1 MCFIPIVQIIINKVQ
16 PTTAA
21 AAAVGSKRNY
31 IPNCLL
37 KDVHTKSIDGSPENK
52 NPKMTFQLLGISTM
66 SCSLKNSAK
75 LSNYFILLSYQTVSK
90 NQYNWYV
97 SVFANYC
104 YWQMWKLYLF
114 VTMYS
119 DVLNWG
125 WGSLFIIRQFFPISP
140 LIRVLPFI
148 NFGKFTHQLLNLLK
162 KNRNFCLKRQTFIIY
177 RPLIRTSG

>member
-1 MCFIPIVQIIINKVQ
+1 MQFYYFFLVVMCFIPIVQIIINKVQ

-90 NQYNWYV
+90 NH
-97 SVFANYC
+97 S
-104 YWQMWKLYLF
+104 LYET
-114 VTMYS
+114 V
-119 DVLNWG
+119 
-125 WGSLFIIRQFFPISP
+125 
-140 LIRVLPFI
+140 
-148 NFGKFTHQLLNLLK
+148 KFTANLKIFPLQLLGPADKPMASPSSSKGKIL
-162 KNRNFCLKRQTFIIY
+162 R
-177 RPLIRTSG
+177 

>member
-66 SCSLKNSAK
+66 SCSLKNSAN

-90 NQYNWYV
+90 NRYNWYV
-97 SVFANYC
+97 LMFAIVIDKYENCICNSELRVRKFIYNSTIFS
-104 YWQMWKLYLF
+104 YFTSYQGLVIYKFWKCSNS
-114 VTMYS
+114 MKIH
-119 DVLNWG
+119 D
-125 WGSLFIIRQFFPISP
+125 FFN
-140 LIRVLPFI
+140 
-148 NFGKFTHQLLNLLK
+148 NFTWELRHKSRFYHKFL
-162 KNRNFCLKRQTFIIY
+162 
-177 RPLIRTSG
+177 S

>member
-1 MCFIPIVQIIINKVQ
+1 MNLDTNSLPHAERTSVLLCF
-16 PTTAA
+16 
-21 AAAVGSKRNY
+21 
-31 IPNCLL
+31 
-37 KDVHTKSIDGSPENK
+37 
-52 NPKMTFQLLGISTM
+52 NPKVLYGKTFPFAM

-90 NQYNWYV
+90 NRYNWYV

-104 YWQMWKLYLF
+104 YWQIWKLHLF

-125 WGSLFIIRQFFPISP
+125 WGSLFIIQQFFPISP

-148 NFGKFTHQLLNLLK
+148 IFGKFTHQLLNLLK

-177 RPLIRTSG
+177 RPLISTSG